1 MNRHTFFSLAIL
13 FASAALAAQTAI
25 RQPSQGLGVAGMEVL
40 SNDQHQTQT
49 IVISPQQQGSACP
62 VAVRA
67 QQAANWSR
75 QEVDNNPPKGA
86 AQRLHL
92 ILTNSNSSRITGA
105 AVTVRGLTP
114 KNRVTQTQLSTGD
127 SSDAAKTLSL
137 AFPAGPG
144 KDVSSD
150 LLVPGLSA
158 VYSIDLDSITYADGS
173 TWKLDAGKV
182 CRTPIDGFMLI
193 SGR

>member
-1 MNRHTFFSLAIL
+1 MNRPTLFSLAVL
-13 FASAALAAQTAI
+13 FASAALAAQTAG
-25 RQPSQGLGVAGMEVL
+25 RQPSQGFGVASNEVL

-49 IVISPQQQGSACP
+49 IIAQLPQPNGVCP
-62 VAVRA
+62 VSVRA
-67 QQAANWSR
+67 QQAANGSKW
-75 QEVDNNPPKGA
+75 EVDNSRPKGV

-92 ILTNSNSSRITGA
+92 TLVSPDSNRITGA
-105 AVTVRGLTP
+105 TVTVRGLTP
-114 KNRVTQTQLSTGD
+114 KNRVTQTLTSP
-127 SSDAAKTLSL
+127 SKSPDAAKTLSIT
-137 AFPAGPG
+137 FQAGPG
-144 KDVSSD
+144 KEVSSD

-173 TWKLDAGKV
+173 TWKLAAENV

>member
-1 MNRHTFFSLAIL
+1 MNRPTLFSLAVL
-13 FASAALAAQTAI
+13 LASATLAAQTAS
-25 RQPSQGLGVAGMEVL
+25 RQPTQGFGVASMEGL

-49 IVISPQQQGSACP
+49 IVISPQQQNSACP
-62 VAVRA
+62 VSVRA

-75 QEVDNNPPKGA
+75 REVDNNPPKGP

-92 ILTNSNSSRITGA
+92 TLANPDFTRITGA
-105 AVTVRGLTP
+105 TVTVRGLTP
-114 KNRVTQTQLSTGD
+114 RNRVTQTQRSTGN
-127 SSDAAKTLSL
+127 SSDAAKTLSIT
-137 AFPAGPG
+137 FPAGPG

-150 LLVPGLSA
+150 LVVPGLSA

-173 TWKLDAGKV
+173 TWKLAAGKV
-182 CRTPIDGFMLI
+182 CRTPVDGFMLI